1 MLFFFKRIGYIS
13 IISVKNI
20 LDINSFNRVGANIR
34 KAGFLIVLFYL
45 LVALIMK
52 FLEINNYFGYSFSM
66 LSKDIFAPP
75 SLNHFCGTDR
85 LGRDVCLRTLQGS
98 SLAVEVVFLAI
109 LFSLSL
115 GLPLGLLSGY
125 FGGFFDK
132 CLSLIMDTIFSI
144 PVILLSVVV
153 AFVLGK
159 GILNAALAL
168 CIVYSPQYFRL
179 IRNQTILVKTETY
192 VEAAKVSGADVKK
205 IIFKYILPYV
215 ITPLPILLTL
225 NAADAVLVLGSL
237 GFLGLGV
244 PADVP
249 EWGSD
254 LNLALSALPTG
265 IWWTALF
272 PGLAMFF
279 LVLGLSFIGEDLEEI
294 FDSQKS
300 E

>member
-1 MLFFFKRIGYIS
+1 M
-13 IISVKNI
+13 
-20 LDINSFNRVGANIR
+20 DINSSNRVGQNIR
-34 KAGFLIVLFYL
+34 KTGFLIVLFYL
-45 LVALIMK
+45 LIVLIMK
-52 FLEINNYFGYSFSM
+52 LLEVNNWFGYSFSG
-66 LSKDIFAPP
+66 LSSDIFAPP
-75 SLNHFCGTDR
+75 SIEHLCGTDR
-85 LGRDVCLRTLQGS
+85 LGRDVCFRTLQGS
-98 SLAVEVVFLAI
+98 SLAIEVVFLAI
-109 LFSLSL
+109 SFALIL

-125 FGGFFDK
+125 CGGIFDK
-132 CLSLIMDTIFSI
+132 FLSLIMDTIFSI

-179 IRNQTILVKTETY
+179 IRNQTILVKSENY
-192 VEAAKVSGADVKK
+192 VEAARVSGADLKT
-205 IIFKYILPYV
+205 IIFKYILPNV
-215 ITPLPILLTL
+215 ITPLPIVLTL

-254 LNLALSALPTG
+254 LNLALAALPTG

-279 LVLGLSFIGEDLEEI
+279 LVLGLSFIGEELESI
-294 FDSQKS
+294 FEK
-300 E
+300 

>member
-1 MLFFFKRIGYIS
+1 M
-13 IISVKNI
+13 
-20 LDINSFNRVGANIR
+20 DINSSNRVGKNIR
-34 KAGFLIVLFYL
+34 KTGFLIVFFYL
-45 LVALIMK
+45 LVVIIMK
-52 FLEINNYFGYSFSM
+52 FLEVNNFFGYSFST
-66 LSKDIFAPP
+66 LSSDIFAPP
-75 SLNHFCGTDR
+75 SLEHLCGTDR
-85 LGRDVCLRTLQGS
+85 LGRDVCFRTLQGS
-98 SLAVEVVFLAI
+98 SLAIEVVFFAI
-109 LFSLSL
+109 FFALSL

-125 FGGFFDK
+125 LGGVFDK

-153 AFVLGK
+153 AFVLGR
-159 GILNAALAL
+159 GIINAALAL

-179 IRNQTILVKTETY
+179 IRNQTILVKSETY
-192 VEAAKVSGADVKK
+192 IEAARISGANLTT
-205 IIFKYILPYV
+205 IIFKYILPNV
-215 ITPLPILLTL
+215 ITPLPIVMTL

-254 LNLALSALPTG
+254 LNLALAALPTG

-279 LVLGLSFIGEDLEEI
+279 LVLGLSFIGEELESI
-294 FDSQKS
+294 FEK
-300 E
+300 

>member
-1 MLFFFKRIGYIS
+1 M
-13 IISVKNI
+13 NT
-20 LDINSFNRVGANIR
+20 NSSNHVSKNIR
-34 KAGFLIVLFYL
+34 KTGIVIVILYL
-45 LVALIMK
+45 LVVLIMK
-52 FLEINNYFGYSFSM
+52 ILEANNFFGYSLTSFS
-66 LSKDIFAPP
+66 SDIFAPP
-75 SLNHFCGTDR
+75 SFKHLCGTDR

-98 SLAVEVVFLAI
+98 SIAIEVVFLAI

-125 FGGFFDK
+125 FGGVFDK

-159 GILNAALAL
+159 GIINASLAL
-168 CIVYSPQYFRL
+168 CVVYSPQYYRL
-179 IRNQTILVKTETY
+179 IRNQTLLTKSESY
-192 VEAAKVSGADVKK
+192 VEAARVSGSDIKTVV
-205 IIFKYILPYV
+205 FKYILPNV

-254 LNLALSALPTG
+254 LNLALAALPTG

-279 LVLGLSFIGEDLEEI
+279 LVLGLSFIGEELENVFEN
-294 FDSQKS
+294 
-300 E
+300 

>member
-1 MLFFFKRIGYIS
+1 M
-13 IISVKNI
+13 
-20 LDINSFNRVGANIR
+20 NSNLSNQVAQNIR
-34 KAGFLIVLFYL
+34 RTGFLIVLLYL
-45 LVALIMK
+45 LIVLIMK
-52 FLEINNYFGYSFSM
+52 VLEANNFFGYSLSSFSN
-66 LSKDIFAPP
+66 DIFAPP
-75 SLNHFCGTDR
+75 SLKHLCGTDR

-98 SLAVEVVFLAI
+98 SIAIEVVFLAI
-109 LFSLSL
+109 SFALIL

-125 FGGFFDK
+125 FGGILDK
-132 CLSLIMDTIFSI
+132 CLSLVMDTIFSI

-159 GILNAALAL
+159 GIINASIAL

-179 IRNQTILVKTETY
+179 IRNQTMLIKSETY
-192 VEAAKVSGADVKK
+192 VEAARVSGADFKT
-205 IIFKYILPYV
+205 IIFKYILPNV

-244 PADVP
+244 PANVP

-254 LNLALSALPTG
+254 LNLALAAIPTG

-279 LVLGLSFIGEDLEEI
+279 LVLGLSFIGEELENMFEN
-294 FDSQKS
+294 
-300 E
+300 

>member
-1 MLFFFKRIGYIS
+1 MYKFNPN
-13 IISVKNI
+13 KN
-20 LDINSFNRVGANIR
+20 LAQRIR
-34 KAGFLIVLFYL
+34 KAGFIIIFIYILLFL
-45 LVALIMK
+45 LLKIFDINTYFEASK
-52 FLEINNYFGYSFSM
+52 FS
-66 LSKDIFAPP
+66 LSNQIYEAP
-75 SLNHFCGTDR
+75 SLSHFCGTDR

-98 SLAVEVVFLAI
+98 TIALEVVFLAMF
-109 LFSLSL
+109 FSVSI

-125 FGGFFDK
+125 FGGFVDK
-132 CLSLIMDTIFSI
+132 VLSLIMDTIFSI
-144 PVILLSVVV
+144 PVILLSVVM

-159 GILNAALAL
+159 GIFNAAFAL

-179 IRNQTILVKTETY
+179 IRNQTLVIKAETY
-192 VEAAKVSGADVKK
+192 VESAKISGAN
-205 IIFKYILPYV
+205 IFSIAFKYILPNV

-254 LNLALSALPTG
+254 LNLALTALPTG

-272 PGLAMFF
+272 PGLAMFM
-279 LVLGLSFIGEDLEEI
+279 LVLGLSFLGEGLEDL
-294 FDSQKS
+294 SK
-300 E
+300 

>member
-1 MLFFFKRIGYIS
+1 
-13 IISVKNI
+13 

-45 LVALIMK
+45 LVVLIMK
-52 FLEINNYFGYSFSM
+52 FLEANNFFGYSFSM
-66 LSKDIFAPP
+66 LSNDIFAPP

-98 SLAVEVVFLAI
+98 SLAIEVVFLAI

-159 GILNAALAL
+159 GILNDVLAL

-179 IRNQTILVKTETY
+179 IRNQTILVKSETY
-192 VEAAKVSGADVKK
+192 VEAAQVAGADVKK
-205 IIFKYILPYV
+205 IIFKYILPNV
-215 ITPLPILLTL
+215 ITPLPILITL

-254 LNLALSALPTG
+254 LNLALAALPTG

-294 FDSQKS
+294 FDSQNS

>member
-1 MLFFFKRIGYIS
+1 M
-13 IISVKNI
+13 
-20 LDINSFNRVGANIR
+20 DINSFNRVGANIR

-45 LVALIMK
+45 LVVLIMK
-52 FLEINNYFGYSFSM
+52 FLEANNFFGYSFSM
-66 LSKDIFAPP
+66 LSNDIFAPP

-98 SLAVEVVFLAI
+98 SLAIEVVFLAI

-159 GILNAALAL
+159 GILNASLAL

-179 IRNQTILVKTETY
+179 IRNQTILVKSETY
-192 VEAAKVSGADVKK
+192 VEAAQVAGADVKK
-205 IIFKYILPYV
+205 IIFKYILPNV

-254 LNLALSALPTG
+254 LNLALAALPTG

-294 FDSQKS
+294 FDNQNS

>member
-1 MLFFFKRIGYIS
+1 MTIKS
-13 IISVKNI
+13 S
-20 LDINSFNRVGANIR
+20 NRVSHNIR
-34 KAGFLIVLFYL
+34 KTGFIIVIFYLFIVL
-45 LVALIMK
+45 IIK
-52 FLEINNYFGYSFSM
+52 FLEVNNFFGLSFSTF
-66 LSKDIFAPP
+66 SNEIFAPP
-75 SLNHFCGTDR
+75 SIKHLCGTDR
-85 LGRDVCLRTLQGS
+85 LGRDVCFRTLQGS
-98 SLAVEVVFLAI
+98 SLAMEVVFLAI
-109 LFSLSL
+109 FFALSL

-125 FGGFFDK
+125 LGGAFDK
-132 CLSLIMDTIFSI
+132 CFSLLMDTIFSI

-159 GILNAALAL
+159 GIINAAIAL

-179 IRNQTILVKTETY
+179 IRNQTILVKSETY
-192 VEAAKVSGADVKK
+192 VEAAKVSGADVKT
-205 IIFKYILPYV
+205 IIFKYILPNV

-254 LNLALSALPTG
+254 LNLALAALPTG

-279 LVLGLSFIGEDLEEI
+279 LVLGLSFIGEELDKI
-294 FDSQKS
+294 FEK
-300 E
+300 

>member
-1 MLFFFKRIGYIS
+1 M
-13 IISVKNI
+13 NQ
-20 LDINSFNRVGANIR
+20 NSSNQVARNIR
-34 KAGFLIVLFYL
+34 RTGYLIVFSYLFI
-45 LVALIMK
+45 VLIMK
-52 FLEINNYFGYSFSM
+52 ILEANNFFGYSLSSFSN
-66 LSKDIFAPP
+66 DIFAPP
-75 SLNHFCGTDR
+75 SLKHLCGTDR

-98 SLAVEVVFLAI
+98 SIAIEVVFLAI
-109 LFSLSL
+109 FFALSL

-125 FGGFFDK
+125 FGGLFDK

-159 GILNAALAL
+159 GIINASMAL

-179 IRNQTILVKTETY
+179 IRNQTILIKSETY
-192 VEAAKVSGADVKK
+192 VEAAQVSGADVKT
-205 IIFKYILPYV
+205 IIFKYIFPNV

-254 LNLALSALPTG
+254 LNLALAALPTG

-279 LVLGLSFIGEDLEEI
+279 LVLGLSFIGEEI
-294 FDSQKS
+294 ENIFEK
-300 E
+300 